1 MQAASAAVA
10 CGVSKPFV
18 SRTVA
23 ISPAVPAT
31 VPALSSLSLPSLPSL
46 RRLPLTPGTR
56 QLGAVSRDRTDA
68 AGGEPCGGVQG
79 MSRLCIGP
87 PRENPAGTGPVAV
100 IVGFTSEAAQQA
112 AGPEPESRRTL
123 HRLRLKDSDDS
134 SSTNP

>member
-1 MQAASAAVA
+1 MPEGMQAASAAVA

-31 VPALSSLSLPSLPSL
+31 VPALSSLSLPSL
-46 RRLPLTPGTR
+46 RRLLLTPGTR
-56 QLGAVSRDRTDA
+56 LGAVSRDRTDA

-112 AGPEPESRRTL
+112 ASPETRVPC
-123 HRLRLKDSDDS
+123 
-134 SSTNP
+134 